1 MLKYRETNWR
11 YEKGLETCSY
21 EVMFNQVLSQGTVQ
35 EQKKRTGRLSLVKFI
50 QGSRR
55 SQLVDVCHD
64 FMKSDSHLCFNKDKR
79 FHVTLLGFPVVIPAY
94 YDKIT
99 KKINEFIELTRA
111 ELNVKFELIRLGTKY
126 ENNDT
131 LYPVYGASNGTIIA
145 YGDSISNKEFTTYGN
160 ELIAFLLKDMKLNF
174 ILGKSFRRRFPT
186 VWCTMANYARD
197 FTITYDFETR
207 FNKYKSLNESLL
219 QIPCLELELGLSHYK
234 DLRDWKPIQK
244 FTLPKV
250 MD

>member
-11 YEKGLETCSY
+11 YEKGLDTRSY
-21 EVMFNQVLSQGTVQ
+21 QVMFNQVLSQGTVQ
-35 EQKKRTGRLSLVKFI
+35 EQKKRTGRLSLVQFI
-50 QGSRR
+50 HGSRR
-55 SQLVDVCHD
+55 SQLVDICHD
-64 FMKSDSHLCFNKDKR
+64 FKKNDSHLCFDKNKR
-79 FHVTLLGFPVVIPAY
+79 FHVTLLGLPVVTPANCN
-94 YDKIT
+94 KIT
-99 KKINEFIELTRA
+99 KKISEFIELTRT

-186 VWCTMANYARD
+186 VWCTMANYTRD
-197 FTITYDFETR
+197 FTITNHLETL
-207 FNKYKSLNESLL
+207 FNKYENLNEALL
-219 QIPCLELELGLSHYK
+219 QIPCLEVELGFSHYK
-234 DLRDWKPIQK
+234 DLRDWKPIQN